1 LPLEQAVM
9 ATVTTIPVN
18 IAADAA
24 EHARKLGLQ
33 REFEMMLD
41 KLKEI
46 IPELRAIDVSLEY
59 PPDYDDDPMI
69 LFSTYQPN
77 YTGPGLDP
85 TNEAWIQ
92 WLIKSFGADVNRHFV
107 RLPFYESG
115 NGR

>member
-1 LPLEQAVM
+1 M

-18 IAADAA
+18 IAVDAA
-24 EHARKLGLQ
+24 EHARKLGQQ

-46 IPELRAIDVSLEY
+46 IPELRAIDVSRHFVRL
-59 PPDYDDDPMI
+59 PFYDDDPII

-92 WLIKSFGADVNRHFV
+92 WSF
-107 RLPFYESG
+107 P
-115 NGR
+115 GRCRTPRSWFIASIHKAFP